1 MYTGG
6 KRDRVKIILSRWR
19 KKRGQYQMEASNY
32 MYNCIDRSVIN
43 VIYRYKKQILVYA
56 FEGNC
61 VLEIRTSG

>member
-43 VIYRYKKQILVYA
+43 VIYRYKKHILVYA

>member
-1 MYTGG
+1 
-6 KRDRVKIILSRWR
+6 
-19 KKRGQYQMEASNY
+19 MEASNY

-43 VIYRYKKQILVYA
+43 VIYRYKKHILVYA